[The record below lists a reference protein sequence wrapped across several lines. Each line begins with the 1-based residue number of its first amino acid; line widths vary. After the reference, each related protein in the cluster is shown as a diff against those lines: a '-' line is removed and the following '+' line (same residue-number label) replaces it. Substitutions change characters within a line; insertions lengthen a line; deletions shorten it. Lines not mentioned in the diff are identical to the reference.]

1 MKSYLL
7 THLRVL
13 KELLPSIQ
21 KESKKLLPKNEFSE
35 IISSYFNVSDYFF
48 YTTLGSCIK
57 ADGIN
62 PLLIASYSKDEI
74 WNLVKKKRFNIF
86 SNKSTFSKY
95 NSR

>member
-7 THLRVL
+7 THLSVL
-13 KELLPSIQ
+13 KELLLSIQ

-35 IISSYFNVSDYFF
+35 IISSYFNVF
-48 YTTLGSCIK
+48 YTTLGSCIN

-62 PLLIASYSKDEI
+62 PLIIASYSKDEI
-74 WNLVKKKRFNIF
+74 SNLVKKKRFNIF

-95 NSR
+95 NST